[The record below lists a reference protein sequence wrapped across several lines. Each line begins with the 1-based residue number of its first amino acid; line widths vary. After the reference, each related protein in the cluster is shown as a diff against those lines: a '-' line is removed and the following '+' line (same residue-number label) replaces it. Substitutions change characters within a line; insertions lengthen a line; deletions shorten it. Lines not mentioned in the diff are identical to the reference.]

1 MWLIPIACIFSAAA
15 GFTQPFMGIIFAKVM
30 NLLTV
35 PVDMYTMLKGPDYL
49 EDETNF
55 WVIMTV
61 IVAFVCL
68 IGMTFR
74 GAAFGFIG

>member
-1 MWLIPIACIFSAAA
+1 
-15 GFTQPFMGIIFAKVM
+15 MGIIFAKVM

>member
-1 MWLIPIACIFSAAA
+1 
-15 GFTQPFMGIIFAKVM
+15 M

-35 PVDMYTMLKGPDYL
+35 PVDMYTKQKGPDYL

>member
-1 MWLIPIACIFSAAA
+1 
-15 GFTQPFMGIIFAKVM
+15 M